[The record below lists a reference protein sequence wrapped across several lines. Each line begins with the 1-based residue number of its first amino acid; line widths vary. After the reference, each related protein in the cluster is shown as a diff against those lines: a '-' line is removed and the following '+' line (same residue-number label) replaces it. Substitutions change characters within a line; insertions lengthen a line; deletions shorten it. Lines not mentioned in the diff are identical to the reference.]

1 MIKRAMQAL
10 DGHEQA
16 LIGTPEKMNP
26 SIHASLYQGS
36 TVRHEENSLMKIILH
51 LSAFLQIPVIE
62 SLNPTKIRPASARRR
77 PSMPNLLDSIPEVV
91 DFHWH
96 Y

>member
-36 TVRHEENSLMKIILH
+36 T
-51 LSAFLQIPVIE
+51 
-62 SLNPTKIRPASARRR
+62 
-77 PSMPNLLDSIPEVV
+77 
-91 DFHWH
+91 
-96 Y
+96 